1 MKYYIS
7 TNEKRRNKN
16 GLLQVM
22 ILFKDGNKRFY
33 VNTGIYSSVKIG
45 GREFPKTEKN
55 SKSKT
60 NALNRI
66 LLKVEE
72 YLLDNKDLPY
82 EQKKEEL
89 RAIIGEQPK
98 KSKCFVDFVLNF
110 SETKSNKG
118 TKEF

>member
-33 VNTGIYSSVKIG
+33 VNTGIYSSVKIE
-45 GREFPKTEKN
+45 GRELPKTEKN
-55 SKSKT
+55 SKAKT

-66 LLKVEE
+66 LILTIWIYVCYARQRKCTQGK
-72 YLLDNKDLPY
+72 N
-82 EQKKEEL
+82 EL
-89 RAIIGEQPK
+89 YK
-98 KSKCFVDFVLNF
+98 
-110 SETKSNKG
+110 
-118 TKEF
+118 